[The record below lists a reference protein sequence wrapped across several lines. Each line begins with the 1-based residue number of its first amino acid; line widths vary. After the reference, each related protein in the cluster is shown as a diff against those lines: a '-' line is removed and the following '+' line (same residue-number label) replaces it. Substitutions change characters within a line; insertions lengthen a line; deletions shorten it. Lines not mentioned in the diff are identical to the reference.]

1 MIKKFVKDLM
11 RSRGWELHRLN
22 VANNSSAQL
31 LAALM
36 HTESNLVFDIG
47 ANVGQFAWELR
58 ATGFKGQIVSFEP
71 LSSPHGQLAAAARGD
86 PGWLIHERA
95 AVGDRDGE
103 IDINVSGN
111 SLSSSVLPILETHLA
126 AAAESAYVAVERTPL
141 VRLDSVAGHYMKPET
156 QSFVKIDTQ
165 GFEWQVLDGAAE
177 TLKHARGVYL
187 ELSMVPLYEGQRLW
201 REVIGRLE
209 DTGFILWALQQGFVD
224 RRTGRSLQLDGIFL
238 RREFA

>member
-1 MIKKFVKDLM
+1 MIKKLVKDLM

-31 LAALM
+31 LAALT
-36 HTESNLVFDIG
+36 HTKSNLVFDIG

-58 ATGFKGQIVSFEP
+58 ATGFEGQIISFEP
-71 LSSPHGQLAAAARGD
+71 LSSAHDQLADAARSD
-86 PGWLIHERA
+86 PAWVVHERA

-111 SLSSSVLPILETHLA
+111 SLSSSVLPILATHLA

-141 VRLDSVAGHYMKPET
+141 VRLDSVADRYTGPE
-156 QSFVKIDTQ
+156 SRPFIKIDTQ

-177 TLKHARGVYL
+177 ALKRARGVYL

-209 DTGFILWALQQGFVD
+209 DEGFVLWTLQQGFVD
-224 RRTGRSLQLDGIFL
+224 RRTGQSLQLDGIFL